1 MKVET
6 GKQAVW
12 QHAKECGISED
23 IALIAKYFD
32 IKDVSIIG
40 NGKMTYVD
48 ERPRKMHR
56 VPAHPT
62 GKGDI
67 YKALE
72 NLRAENEKNAKR
84 LKK

>member
-12 QHAKECGISED
+12 QHAKECGMSED
-23 IALIAKYFD
+23 IARIAKFFD

-40 NGKMTYVD
+40 NGKMTYLH

-56 VPAHPT
+56 VPAIPT
-62 GKGDI
+62 GKSDVKAMI
-67 YKALE
+67 AETKEVKKRYK
-72 NLRAENEKNAKR
+72 K
-84 LKK
+84 

>member
-12 QHAKECGISED
+12 QHAKECGMSED
-23 IALIAKYFD
+23 IARIAKFFD

-40 NGKMTYVD
+40 NGKMTYLH

-56 VPAHPT
+56 VPAVPT
-62 GKGDI
+62 GKSDVKAI
-67 YKALE
+67 IAETKEVKKRYK
-72 NLRAENEKNAKR
+72 K
-84 LKK
+84 

>member
-1 MKVET
+1 MKIET

-12 QHAKECGISED
+12 QHAKECGMDEK

-48 ERPRKMHR
+48 ERPRKTHR
-56 VPAHPT
+56 VPAIPISEGLTTEGIIEEARKEKKH
-62 GKGDI
+62 
-67 YKALE
+67 YK
-72 NLRAENEKNAKR
+72 
-84 LKK
+84 

>member
-12 QHAKECGISED
+12 QHAKECGMSED
-23 IALIAKYFD
+23 IARIAKFFD

-40 NGKMTYVD
+40 NGKMTYLH

-56 VPAHPT
+56 VPAVPT
-62 GKGDI
+62 GKSDVKAMI
-67 YKALE
+67 AETKEVKKRYK
-72 NLRAENEKNAKR
+72 K
-84 LKK
+84 

>member
-12 QHAKECGISED
+12 QHAKECGMSED
-23 IALIAKYFD
+23 IALIAKVFD

-40 NGKMTYVD
+40 NGKMTYLH

-56 VPAHPT
+56 VPAIPT
-62 GKGDI
+62 KID
-67 YKALE
+67 YKAVI
-72 NLRAENEKNAKR
+72 EKTKEQ
-84 LKK
+84 KKYYKM

>member
-12 QHAKECGISED
+12 QHAKECGMSED
-23 IALIAKYFD
+23 IARIAKFFD

-40 NGKMTYVD
+40 NGKMTYLH

-56 VPAHPT
+56 VTAIPT
-62 GKGDI
+62 RID
-67 YKALE
+67 YKAVV
-72 NLRAENEKNAKR
+72 EKTKEQ
-84 LKK
+84 KKYYKM

>member
-23 IALIAKYFD
+23 IARIAKFFD

-40 NGKMTYVD
+40 NEKMTYLH

-56 VPAHPT
+56 VPAIPT
-62 GKGDI
+62 KID
-67 YKALE
+67 YKAVI
-72 NLRAENEKNAKR
+72 EKTKEQ
-84 LKK
+84 KKYYKM

>member
-1 MKVET
+1 MKIET

-12 QHAKECGISED
+12 QHAKETGMADD

-40 NGKMTYVD
+40 NGKMTYID

-56 VPAHPT
+56 VPAVPT
-62 GKGDI
+62 GKADVAAAVAKFKEPKKR
-67 YKALE
+67 YK
-72 NLRAENEKNAKR
+72 
-84 LKK
+84 